1 MKLLYITDV
10 SQVQYF
16 LKNREEFEGYMPI
29 TGDISSVFLMQNN
42 LLEFINEWDLLPPT
56 VIEQNWN
63 LANDFSK
70 NWWNEVDFDI
80 PNDVKEYYFATS
92 QDMVY
97 PLEAIFNA
105 KLVYEEL
112 FKKFK
117 IEELLGFF
125 LQKQAVLRTGP
136 IPTHRAVRSIAQAI
150 LLWIADK
157 NSVPY
162 KSIEMNFLLTNDKLV
177 K

>member
-10 SQVQYF
+10 SQVQYL
-16 LKNREEFEGYMPI
+16 LKNREKFDGYMPI
-29 TGDISSVFLMQNN
+29 TGDISSVFLLQNS
-42 LLEFINEWDLLPPT
+42 LLEFINEWDLLSSS
-56 VIEQNWN
+56 VIEKNWN
-63 LANDFSK
+63 LAYDFSK

-80 PNDVKEYYFATS
+80 PDDVKEYYFATS

-105 KLVYEEL
+105 KSVYEEL
-112 FKKFK
+112 FMKFN

-125 LQKQAVLRTGP
+125 LEKQAVIRTGP

-150 LLWIADK
+150 LFWIADK
-157 NSVPY
+157 NLVPY
-162 KSIEMNFLLTNDKLV
+162 KAIEMNFLLTNDKLV